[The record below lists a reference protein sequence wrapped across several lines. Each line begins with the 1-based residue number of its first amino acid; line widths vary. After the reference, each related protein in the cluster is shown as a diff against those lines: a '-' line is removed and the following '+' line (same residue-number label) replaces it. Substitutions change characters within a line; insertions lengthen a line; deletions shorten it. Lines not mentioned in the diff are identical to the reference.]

1 MMNDDC
7 PENITLEECLKRK
20 LTKSKV
26 KSASSSNAK
35 VSTEPKISQT
45 KFQELKISSS
55 SIGKGAG
62 ISSSGSGSNVSVPP
76 LKLHNNNHAS
86 NTTSSSPKSSSGS
99 SGGGHGGGGGGFASK
114 SLNPN
119 YSNAKSTSPTNKG
132 GVVVNC
138 QTVVVKSNFEMA
150 GRLNKSGK
158 RPNAKA
164 VGSHASASLNY
175 MNNHGANDL
184 EKSEELSN
192 TFDAEGNRM
201 GKEEFEAVKEELN
214 EGVGA
219 FRRIVIDAGQE
230 FEREEMNRLV
240 NETMQTFQEQTG
252 KQFDYTFAVHN
263 DTEHIH
269 AHVLAYGQSSE
280 INMTKEHLQLFKEIA
295 GEKTLELVLEKELD
309 QDRQLSFHQQIDK
322 AMDGV
327 LDNHEEQ
334 THKASLSL

>member
-1 MMNDDC
+1 MNDDC
-7 PENITLEECLKRK
+7 PENITLEECLKRHLKKSQIHSSISSKTNDTKTVPK
-20 LTKSKV
+20 LPES
-26 KSASSSNAK
+26 
-35 VSTEPKISQT
+35 
-45 KFQELKISSS
+45 KFQELKISKTSLSRSSGQSS
-55 SIGKGAG
+55 SSGAKVSTPPLKLETNSHSSSSSGK
-62 ISSSGSGSNVSVPP
+62 SSSGSGG
-76 LKLHNNNHAS
+76 A
-86 NTTSSSPKSSSGS
+86 
-99 SGGGHGGGGGGFASK
+99 GHGGGGGGFSSTA
-114 SLNPN
+114 LNSN
-119 YSNAKSTSPTNKG
+119 YSNAKSTSLTNKG
-132 GVVVNC
+132 GVVVNR

-184 EKSEELSN
+184 EKNEELSN

-201 GKEEFEAVKEELN
+201 GKDEFEALKAELN
-214 EGVGA
+214 EGIGA

-230 FEREEMNRLV
+230 FDREEMNRLV

-252 KQFDYTFAVHN
+252 KQFDYSFSVHS

-280 INMTKEHLQLFKEIA
+280 INMTKEHLQLLKEIT
-295 GEKTLELVLEKELD
+295 GEKTQELVLEKELD
-309 QDRQLSFHQQIDK
+309 QDRNLSFHQQIDK
-322 AMDGV
+322 QIDGV
-327 LDNHEEQ
+327 LDDKDEQQQ

>member
-1 MMNDDC
+1 MNDDC

-26 KSASSSNAK
+26 KSAPSSDAK
-35 VSTEPKISQT
+35 VSSKT
-45 KFQELKISSS
+45 KLPQSKFEELKISST
-55 SIGKGAG
+55 SIGKGSG
-62 ISSSGSGSNVSVPP
+62 IASSSGSNLSVPP
-76 LKLHNNNHAS
+76 LRLNNS
-86 NTTSSSPKSSSGS
+86 NQTSNASSSAKSSNRSG
-99 SGGGHGGGGGGFASK
+99 GGGHGGGGGGFAST
-114 SLNPN
+114 SLNSN
-119 YSNAKSTSPTNKG
+119 YSNAKSSSPTSKG
-132 GVVVNC
+132 GVVVNR

-184 EKSEELSN
+184 QICEELSN

-201 GKEEFEAVKEELN
+201 GKEEFEALKAELN
-214 EGVGA
+214 EGIGA

-230 FEREEMNRLV
+230 FDREEMNRLV

-252 KQFDYTFAVHN
+252 KQLDYAFAVHN

-295 GEKTLELVLEKELD
+295 GEKTHELLHEKELD
-309 QDRQLSFHQQIDK
+309 QDRNLSFHQQIDK

-334 THKASLSL
+334 TNKASLSL